1 MKYQAV
7 IDQLTQQYQIIGRV
21 DLREFDQ
28 QQEKRLFS
36 RLDQLCRPQYLE
48 QQRIVVVA
56 DNALHRT
63 IEDHVPDIM
72 IELQQHISYYNIP
85 HYFVIVVSNIK
96 TIEQDLL
103 YLKNRYYPQEER
115 PMGHI
120 YVDC

>member
-1 MKYQAV
+1 M
-7 IDQLTQQYQIIGRV
+7 
-21 DLREFDQ
+21 
-28 QQEKRLFS
+28 
-36 RLDQLCRPQYLE
+36 
-48 QQRIVVVA
+48 A

-96 TIEQDLL
+96 TIAQDLL
-103 YLKNRYYPQEER
+103 YLKNRYYLQEDA

-120 YVDC
+120 YVED